1 MRPEMLSI
9 HEEVAMAINHG
20 DPVVALESTLITHG
34 LPYPQNIEIA
44 QAMERNVR
52 ENGAIPATIAVLE
65 GLVHVGL
72 SNQEMEYLARTAK
85 PAKIS
90 TRDIATAIWGKLT
103 GGTTVA
109 GTMRIASII
118 GISVFATGGIGGV
131 HRPSADLPVSYDI
144 SADLVEL
151 SRTPVLVIC
160 AGAKAILD
168 IRATLEYLE
177 TMSVPVIG
185 YGSHDFPAFYSRSSG
200 INISQ
205 RADSAAEIARI
216 TRAHW
221 GFGMQSGIIVANPL
235 PEDRS
240 VSAEVIENAVH
251 EAIHAAETRGIH
263 GQDVTP
269 YLLAKVSELTHGRS
283 MEANLFLLQSNA
295 KLAARIAVELSQLAD

>member
-1 MRPEMLSI
+1 MRPEMLSV
-9 HEEVAMAINHG
+9 HKEVAMAINHG

-44 QAMERNVR
+44 QAMERTVR

-72 SNQEMEYLARTAK
+72 NTQELEYLARSAK

-90 TRDIATAIWGKLT
+90 TRDIAPAIGRKLT

-131 HRPSADLPVSYDI
+131 HRASADHPASYDI
-144 SADLVEL
+144 SADLMEL
-151 SRTPVLVIC
+151 SRTPVLVVC

-177 TMSVPVIG
+177 TMSVPVLW
-185 YGSHDFPAFYSRSSG
+185 YGAYEFPAFYSRSSG
-200 INISQ
+200 FGIS
-205 RADSAAEIARI
+205 
-216 TRAHW
+216 
-221 GFGMQSGIIVANPL
+221 
-235 PEDRS
+235 
-240 VSAEVIENAVH
+240 
-251 EAIHAAETRGIH
+251 
-263 GQDVTP
+263 
-269 YLLAKVSELTHGRS
+269 
-283 MEANLFLLQSNA
+283 
-295 KLAARIAVELSQLAD
+295 

>member
-1 MRPEMLSI
+1 MRSENLSI
-9 HEEVAMAINHG
+9 HEEVSMAISRG

-44 QAMERNVR
+44 QAMERDVR
-52 ENGAIPATIAVLE
+52 ENGATPATIAVLD

-72 SNQEMEYLARTAK
+72 YAQELEYLARSTK

-90 TRDIATAIWGKLT
+90 TRNIATAIGGKLT

-109 GTMRIASII
+109 GTMRIANLV

-131 HRPSADLPVSYDI
+131 HRPSAELPISYDI
-144 SADLVEL
+144 SADLMEL
-151 SRTPVLVIC
+151 SRTPVLVVC

-185 YGSHDFPAFYSRSSG
+185 YGTQDFPAFYSRSSG
-200 INISQ
+200 FFINQ

-216 TRAHW
+216 ARTHW
-221 GFGMQSGIIVANPL
+221 GFGMESGIIVANPL

-240 VSAEVIENAVH
+240 VSAELIENAIQ
-251 EAIHAAETRGIH
+251 EAIHAADIQGIH
-263 GQDVTP
+263 GQNVTP
-269 YLLAKVSELTHGRS
+269 YLLAKVSELTHGSS
-283 MEANLFLLQSNA
+283 MEANLFLLRSNS
-295 KLAARIAVELSQLAD
+295 KLAARIADELS